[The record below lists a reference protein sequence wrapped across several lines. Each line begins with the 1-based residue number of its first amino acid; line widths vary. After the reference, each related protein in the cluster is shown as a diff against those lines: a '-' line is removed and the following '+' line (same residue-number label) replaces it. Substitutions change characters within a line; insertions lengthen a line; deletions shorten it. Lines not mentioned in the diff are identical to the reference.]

1 MCECHREEDKNFR
14 DAHQVGYLV
23 GLQHGNNR
31 KTKLQTIVVTI
42 LKSSKVMK
50 KIKIFG
56 LASTLIL
63 AGAAGFTSCS
73 SDSAD
78 PIGGGTGVAGQVVKT
93 QFYINIPYKGNDTRT
108 RMTDVNTQ
116 NKTPITSANFLGMEK
131 TQLFAFKGEPNTG
144 TFPSSIKAIS
154 IGDAADAS
162 SKEEWRC
169 VYRDIAISVGTKN
182 LLLYARAKKGTKTDF
197 EAGSL
202 SNPYNG
208 KENID
213 VTNLSELNF
222 ELTSIHEANDF
233 NTKGE
238 AILKALNQV
247 ANTQVDKGDGTMV
260 KWSEIVT
267 SDLGTNNERQSLQE
281 RYKKFTS
288 LTSGSAKSVKLLI
301 EDLKTVINGN
311 GLEAGKLM
319 ANAIVNNCTQALSDL
334 DISPAKDFPRDINLP
349 DGVAKVKWNP
359 TTEKFQYVA
368 VSDITGT
375 AHPGAG
381 NLIDYTTITY
391 PSELAYYVS
400 SPVKVS
406 TDEITAVSGLPKYD
420 EWINNT
426 ADWSAYGNEV
436 QNSTRFVALEK
447 PVLYGV
453 ACLNSTVKCASS
465 TLKDNAK
472 TAGNYDVDN
481 DIKVDDTSFPITG
494 ILIGGQPKQ
503 VSWNFEAA
511 NTVSSTDFKY
521 TVYDRDMNNPT
532 NLTAAVSGT
541 PLSNYT
547 LVLDN
552 KDNSGTTQSSV
563 YITIELENNASSFF
577 GAEGLI
583 PKGSKFYMVG
593 VLNPKATSGITQPT
607 GKTLDHVF
615 VKDHTT
621 VANFTIQNLKKAYN
635 HIPDMRSSKINVGL
649 AVDLTWKDGI
659 TFDVDL

>member
-1 MCECHREEDKNFR
+1 
-14 DAHQVGYLV
+14 
-23 GLQHGNNR
+23 
-31 KTKLQTIVVTI
+31 
-42 LKSSKVMK
+42 MK

-116 NKTPITSANFLGMEK
+116 NQTTITSANFLGMEK
-131 TQLFAFKGEPNTG
+131 TQMFAFKGEPNHG
-144 TFPSSIKAIS
+144 TFPSSIKAIP

-162 SKEEWRC
+162 SKDKWRS

-182 LLLYARAKKGTKTDF
+182 LLLYARAIKGTKTDF
-197 EAGSL
+197 QAGSL

-213 VTNLSELNF
+213 VTNLSDLNF
-222 ELTSIHEANDF
+222 ELTSIHEASDF
-233 NTKGE
+233 NKKG
-238 AILKALNQV
+238 ADILNALNKV

-260 KWSEIVT
+260 KWSEIGT
-267 SDLGTNNERQSLQE
+267 SDLGTNNERQSLQD
-281 RYKKFTS
+281 RYDKFIS
-288 LTSGSAKSVKLLI
+288 LTSGSAKSVYLLI
-301 EDLKTVINGN
+301 EDLKTVIYGN
-311 GLEAGKLM
+311 GLEADKLM

-334 DISPAKDFPRDINLP
+334 GNSTAKEFPRDIDLP
-349 DGVAKVKWNP
+349 DGVAKVKWNS
-359 TTEKFQYVA
+359 TTEEFKYVA
-368 VSDITGT
+368 VSSIIGT
-375 AHPGAG
+375 AAPTGAG

-406 TDEITAVSGLPKYD
+406 TNEITAVSGLPEYNA
-420 EWINNT
+420 WINNT
-426 ADWSAYGNEV
+426 ADWSAYGDEV
-436 QNSTRFVALEK
+436 QNDTRFVALEK

-472 TAGNYDVDN
+472 TAGNYDEDN
-481 DIKVDDTSFPITG
+481 DITVDDTSFPITG

-659 TFDVDL
+659 TFDVEL